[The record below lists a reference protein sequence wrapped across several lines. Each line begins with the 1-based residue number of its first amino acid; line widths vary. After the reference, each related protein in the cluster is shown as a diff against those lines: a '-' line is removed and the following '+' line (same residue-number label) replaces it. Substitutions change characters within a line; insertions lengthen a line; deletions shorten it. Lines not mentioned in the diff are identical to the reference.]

1 MYLLKEFNL
10 DILNKNILV
19 TGGANGIGKELVK
32 TLIEEGSNVGI
43 IDSDHNSLN
52 KIKSEFNKVLT
63 FYCDVTKIK
72 DLEKAINNFYNS
84 VGQIDV
90 LVNNAG
96 ILYSEPLISFN
107 SRGIQKHSYKHWRK
121 VIDINLNSV
130 FYVSCIVVS
139 KMVQKRTKGVIVNIS
154 SICAAGNS
162 GQSAYSASKAGIN
175 ALTSTWS
182 KELSSLGIRVLGI
195 SPGYSDTNS
204 MSKALNQS
212 IINNIKKEIPLKRL
226 GKPIEIV
233 NAILF
238 GIKNDYMNGKIIEID
253 GGLIV
258 N

>member
-1 MYLLKEFNL
+1 MKGFNL

-32 TLIEEGSNVGI
+32 ALIKEGSNVGV
-43 IDSDHNSLN
+43 IDSDNNSLN
-52 KIKSEFNKVLT
+52 KIKSEFSKVFS

-72 DLEKAINNFYNS
+72 DLEKAINKFYNS

-96 ILYSEPLISFN
+96 ILYSEPLICFN
-107 SRGIQKHSYKHWRK
+107 SKGIQKHSYNHWKK
-121 VIDINLNSV
+121 VMDVNLNSV
-130 FYVSCIVVS
+130 FYVSCSVVS
-139 KMVQKRTKGVIVNIS
+139 KMVEKRTKGVIVNIS
-154 SICAAGNS
+154 SISAAGNS
-162 GQSAYSASKAGIN
+162 GQSAYSAAKAGVN

-182 KELSSLGIRVLGI
+182 KELSALGIRVLGI

-204 MSKALNQS
+204 THKALNQS
-212 IINNIKKEIPLKRL
+212 IINNLKKEIPLKRL
-226 GKPIEIV
+226 GKPKEIV
-233 NAILF
+233 NAIMF

-258 N
+258 T